1 MTYSQIVQ
9 KHIINIEYFY
19 SRKSQTTTKLE
30 SQEVFFFQL
39 RKEKS
44 RKCFVKRREIRAGKE
59 DRNIEAGTEV
69 ETMGEMLMASLLSYI
84 T

>member
-1 MTYSQIVQ
+1 M
-9 KHIINIEYFY
+9 NIFTVEKVKQQQNWNH
-19 SRKSQTTTKLE
+19 RK
-30 SQEVFFFQL
+30 FFFQL

-69 ETMGEMLMASLLSYI
+69 ETMGEMLLASLLSYI
-84 T
+84 A